1 MIIVILIAIS
11 LTIALL
17 FLGLFL
23 WSIRSGQYNDTY
35 TPSVRILFENGRKKT
50 GQSEIP
56 KDTGQETLARTSA
69 SRPDKSQKST
79 KS

>member
-23 WSIRSGQYNDTY
+23 WSMKSGQYKDTY
-35 TPSVRILFENGRKKT
+35 TPSVRMLFENKYK
-50 GQSEIP
+50 
-56 KDTGQETLARTSA
+56 
-69 SRPDKSQKST
+69 RPDPPEQNAGSPTGAKSSRLT
-79 KS
+79 KVRNP